1 MKDIEN
7 LISEYAALSN
17 EPIDT
22 VRNTYEVLGEGA
34 DVFLKEEINRLKKKD
49 IGELPNPN
57 GQEPM
62 ITAMPISEELDMN
75 TAQIEAMNIP
85 QEETNEASLV
95 SDGLVNPTSSASELI
110 QTESSGIGK
119 YNIPSQDFGL
129 QSMNTGI
136 TPEQKMAESMN
147 AVHKDYADFL
157 NNTNELIRQRLGNSF
172 LNPTSIE
179 QELGLPADD
188 NLQNLKETLE
198 ASKKE
203 ERERFLKELSKKNKA
218 KAEQKNEQVQ
228 QDESLLQD
236 DNEQSPTMEEA
247 IDPRL
252 PYRYGE
258 TLLLHQ
264 NADIEQNL
272 KQFKE
277 WEDKG
282 YGHISYS
289 EAPNPKGKINP
300 PAFNFNKYGVD
311 ELNKQS
317 PIYQEIMMEKNADE
331 ARKRLNEAKA
341 NAGKKELFTELQQ
354 ITNNHYKN
362 TGYLLTTEEM
372 IAANDINDIHKIYA
386 QKYAE
391 KELKKNPNQDYHT
404 LYQEYYNKHALPSK
418 TDEEYIKIAQRVL
431 GDYEKGFEL
440 DKYDSENTGLDAPNV
455 TTKGNVF
462 EEDKKELA
470 FIQSLKSNPIILKEI
485 GRFYDEEGKYYIG
498 DDRFSRLLQFGNTKG
513 RAEFRQMALHFAGK
527 KDRIKKELDYEKLTQ
542 LQYQIKHEKDPSK
555 KNQLIER
562 FNKVVDSDAKTEN
575 SIKQL
580 GKFGDAWESVQT
592 RYLAQKRKS
601 QEIEAGY
608 QNGEVLP
615 SIVAIGGNVF
625 NRVSDALKS
634 TVGGVLRIG
643 NMPFNNDTFSK
654 IISDVTKPTEIGG
667 IQSAGMFDQ
676 YSDYT
681 LNDKKI
687 RERAGNFYEVTG
699 DKEIP
704 ITLNSEQKRNLDLV
718 KTDTEFSWKGV
729 IGTTTG
735 MVADMFLA
743 EAAGGAVLKGVSS
756 LSKINTLKN
765 AVSVFGE
772 SSALTRS
779 LRTFNKVLQN
789 PSNNGV
795 AGWFIQTLDDN
806 IKEGLAHGMNNSQ
819 ATIYGTTQALFTGL
833 LSKINPDTKFFNTTK
848 TFQEKLAYNLLHGDK
863 KNAINLIKDYG
874 KELTRSYGKE
884 LVGEE
889 VQELT
894 ELFTEHAVKVVYN
907 GTLKDNKF
915 DELSFDEIEDT
926 ILQTAITI
934 GALQVGNR
942 VINGSDS
949 KYAEFEGDIYQFSK
963 TGRAEKIAMLAVMDD
978 GRLFPS
984 LKNNFLISDTSI
996 DRLQRE
1002 VETAKKYIDKI
1013 PDKEKHSFTA
1023 LSQSAAILQNI
1034 QKLRNSLNSVDETF
1048 KPEIEEKINT
1058 LQSDLKEVL
1067 NSDLQRHKEQTE
1079 NAPVTKIDLNAE
1091 TGDSLY
1097 RTENSDKDT
1106 NEIEE
1111 NKDSVSKPE
1120 EQQDLNIPQN
1130 DVNINSND
1138 KQNANPITREQEQ
1151 EQDQEAQQLDNTS
1164 QENTERET
1172 INQDEELNE
1181 SDLDDIIS
1189 SINNIIPESASYE
1202 NAETSVTPVQPELAD
1217 NEYERKGKIYTQ
1229 DKAGNFYTTN
1239 KNGRQQRVTSKNF
1252 IKELNQLADQ
1262 RKEDNTIIKKE
1273 KEGFIY
1279 RKLKNGEESIVNSNG
1294 KTIYART
1301 KEGKRNPNF
1310 EKRKALIFGEKTEN
1324 EIRQEYAQR
1333 EKEAIN
1339 NFVPTNARD
1348 LALLYFAED
1357 GKVSAKSISKE
1368 VLGNSESLEARGK
1381 GRRKLTDYKWAYL
1394 GKDVENS
1401 IENVAE
1407 KLHREYPH
1415 IHEHDIRSA
1424 VIDVIHSYS
1433 NSREIKE
1440 ELVDLH
1446 SRTNDPY
1453 YGLTEEDIQ
1462 EMEYQS
1468 LPEKAKSIINTIQ
1481 VEKTMSNKEIEEL
1494 YYNQIQSLSDAEQE
1508 QIYREWTEETKSF
1521 GETGQY
1527 HNNPIKR
1534 NTENLGRNPRRQ
1546 QENKGVQNGT
1556 QQSNG
1561 REESPRSVQQT
1572 ISGREGEIPE
1582 LGINSETTTSSER
1595 EAEITP
1601 ITDIQFQ
1608 RAKGSTGEFRKIAPR
1623 EFWKFIEK
1631 LQQFSKGIFKDAK
1644 VYTDWND
1651 FVNHYQSLNK
1661 TKSRDYLD
1669 SSTPADAK
1677 KSLDSSTK
1685 VIKNFENPKFNNE
1698 IRYQIAD
1705 EYRGLNK
1712 QEKSNLQY
1720 EKAQQVVKALENLGY
1735 KNLHISRSIT
1745 FFGVSTYILGDNDLK
1760 LRISDHG
1767 VSNLDRVWNEIH
1779 YSLNTPISDIVN
1791 RVNNKQAKIEE
1802 VHQKRIDSENLK
1814 QQREK
1819 LAEEKWG
1826 RIKHLFHGMVFK
1838 KIDRTY
1844 QDFETFSK
1852 GGGGNRSNIVQK
1864 TVGNKFGNIAYSYE
1878 WTETDAHDGRGK
1890 EKPSIEFIEGFE
1902 ENIATNEKP
1911 KFFHNGN
1918 GIVYGAKLPDGSIY
1932 FNPDKINYNTAVHEF
1947 SHVWEQIMPKAW
1959 KKGLEYFKQTSAG
1972 KKIYNELKNKGE
1984 YDTLSNDEL
1993 WSEAMNTY
2001 IGNYG
2006 EWKTLNPKIDS
2017 PMAKFKEWLLNIFR
2031 KLGEVLGVRNM
2042 TPDERLGDFV
2052 NKVYSDLTSGREMK
2066 PEYIMEKGMTDE
2078 QLISLLKN
2086 MGLVQPAK
2094 CA

>member
-1 MKDIEN
+1 M
-7 LISEYAALSN
+7 
-17 EPIDT
+17 
-22 VRNTYEVLGEGA
+22 
-34 DVFLKEEINRLKKKD
+34 
-49 IGELPNPN
+49 
-57 GQEPM
+57 Q
-62 ITAMPISEELDMN
+62 
-75 TAQIEAMNIP
+75 
-85 QEETNEASLV
+85 
-95 SDGLVNPTSSASELI
+95 
-110 QTESSGIGK
+110 
-119 YNIPSQDFGL
+119 
-129 QSMNTGI
+129 
-136 TPEQKMAESMN
+136 
-147 AVHKDYADFL
+147 
-157 NNTNELIRQRLGNSF
+157 
-172 LNPTSIE
+172 
-179 QELGLPADD
+179 
-188 NLQNLKETLE
+188 
-198 ASKKE
+198 
-203 ERERFLKELSKKNKA
+203 
-218 KAEQKNEQVQ
+218 
-228 QDESLLQD
+228 
-236 DNEQSPTMEEA
+236 
-247 IDPRL
+247 
-252 PYRYGE
+252 
-258 TLLLHQ
+258 
-264 NADIEQNL
+264 
-272 KQFKE
+272 
-277 WEDKG
+277 
-282 YGHISYS
+282 
-289 EAPNPKGKINP
+289 
-300 PAFNFNKYGVD
+300 
-311 ELNKQS
+311 
-317 PIYQEIMMEKNADE
+317 
-331 ARKRLNEAKA
+331 
-341 NAGKKELFTELQQ
+341 
-354 ITNNHYKN
+354 
-362 TGYLLTTEEM
+362 
-372 IAANDINDIHKIYA
+372 
-386 QKYAE
+386 
-391 KELKKNPNQDYHT
+391 
-404 LYQEYYNKHALPSK
+404 
-418 TDEEYIKIAQRVL
+418 
-431 GDYEKGFEL
+431 
-440 DKYDSENTGLDAPNV
+440 
-455 TTKGNVF
+455 
-462 EEDKKELA
+462 
-470 FIQSLKSNPIILKEI
+470 
-485 GRFYDEEGKYYIG
+485 
-498 DDRFSRLLQFGNTKG
+498 
-513 RAEFRQMALHFAGK
+513 
-527 KDRIKKELDYEKLTQ
+527 
-542 LQYQIKHEKDPSK
+542 
-555 KNQLIER
+555 
-562 FNKVVDSDAKTEN
+562 
-575 SIKQL
+575 
-580 GKFGDAWESVQT
+580 
-592 RYLAQKRKS
+592 
-601 QEIEAGY
+601 
-608 QNGEVLP
+608 
-615 SIVAIGGNVF
+615 
-625 NRVSDALKS
+625 
-634 TVGGVLRIG
+634 IG
-643 NMPFNNDTFSK
+643 N
-654 IISDVTKPTEIGG
+654 
-667 IQSAGMFDQ
+667 
-676 YSDYT
+676 
-681 LNDKKI
+681 
-687 RERAGNFYEVTG
+687 RA
-699 DKEIP
+699 
-704 ITLNSEQKRNLDLV
+704 
-718 KTDTEFSWKGV
+718 
-729 IGTTTG
+729 
-735 MVADMFLA
+735 
-743 EAAGGAVLKGVSS
+743 
-756 LSKINTLKN
+756 
-765 AVSVFGE
+765 
-772 SSALTRS
+772 
-779 LRTFNKVLQN
+779 
-789 PSNNGV
+789 
-795 AGWFIQTLDDN
+795 
-806 IKEGLAHGMNNSQ
+806 
-819 ATIYGTTQALFTGL
+819 
-833 LSKINPDTKFFNTTK
+833 
-848 TFQEKLAYNLLHGDK
+848 
-863 KNAINLIKDYG
+863 
-874 KELTRSYGKE
+874 
-884 LVGEE
+884 
-889 VQELT
+889 
-894 ELFTEHAVKVVYN
+894 
-907 GTLKDNKF
+907 
-915 DELSFDEIEDT
+915 
-926 ILQTAITI
+926 
-934 GALQVGNR
+934 
-942 VINGSDS
+942 INGSDS
-949 KYAEFEGDIYQFSK
+949 KYAEYEGDIYQFSK

-1079 NAPVTKIDLNAE
+1079 NTPVTKIDLNAQ

-1097 RTENSDKDT
+1097 RTENISDKDT

-1111 NKDSVSKPE
+1111 NKDSVSKQE

-1138 KQNANPITREQEQ
+1138 KQNANPITK

-1172 INQDEELNE
+1172 NNQDEELNE
-1181 SDLDDIIS
+1181 FDLDDIIS

-1202 NAETSVTPVQPELAD
+1202 NAETGVTPIQPELAD

-1239 KNGRQQRVTSKNF
+1239 KNGRQQKVTSKKF
-1252 IKELNQLADQ
+1252 IEELNQLVDQ
-1262 RKEDNTIIKKE
+1262 RKEDNTVVKKE
-1273 KEGFIY
+1273 KEGFVY

-1357 GKVSAKSISKE
+1357 GKVNAKSISKE
-1368 VLGNSESLEARGK
+1368 VLGNSESLEERGK

-1394 GKDVENS
+1394 GKDAENS

-1415 IHEHDIRSA
+1415 IDENNIRNA

-1446 SRTNDPY
+1446 SRANDPY

-1468 LPEKAKSIINTIQ
+1468 LPEKAKSMIDAVR

-1508 QIYREWTEETKSF
+1508 QIYREWTKETKSF

-1527 HNNPIKR
+1527 HNNPVKR

-1601 ITDIQFQ
+1601 VTDIQFQ

-1651 FVNHYQSLNK
+1651 FVNHYKTLKGNSALGSIQYSQDQQIANNKFNKELDKLIDGTLPEGHVFQLGQAGSILQSSGLANLPVEL
-1661 TKSRDYLD
+1661 S
-1669 SSTPADAK
+1669 AK
-1677 KSLDSSTK
+1677 KLKEKANQSNHLFELEDVKDLPNAVQNPIAVFNSTK
-1685 VIKNFENPKFNNE
+1685 GNNTKVILTELKHGDTNMVAIIKVISEKGRQRIEVNSVRSLYPKSHFNGVLDWINSDNNLLQYADKEKILDYISVQSTNLIADGNANTTQGQSRILTNIQKEIDSAKEKIKNFENPKFNDGFSE
-1698 IRYQIAD
+1698 DIRYM
-1705 EYRGLNK
+1705 K
-1712 QEKSNLQY
+1712 TSN
-1720 EKAQQVVKALENLGY
+1720 
-1735 KNLHISRSIT
+1735 
-1745 FFGVSTYILGDNDLK
+1745 GVI
-1760 LRISDHG
+1760 
-1767 VSNLDRVWNEIH
+1767 
-1779 YSLNTPISDIVN
+1779 
-1791 RVNNKQAKIEE
+1791 
-1802 VHQKRIDSENLK
+1802 
-1814 QQREK
+1814 
-1819 LAEEKWG
+1819 
-1826 RIKHLFHGMVFK
+1826 
-1838 KIDRTY
+1838 
-1844 QDFETFSK
+1844 
-1852 GGGGNRSNIVQK
+1852 
-1864 TVGNKFGNIAYSYE
+1864 
-1878 WTETDAHDGRGK
+1878 
-1890 EKPSIEFIEGFE
+1890 
-1902 ENIATNEKP
+1902 
-1911 KFFHNGN
+1911 
-1918 GIVYGAKLPDGSIY
+1918 YGAKLPDGSIY
-1932 FNPDKINYNTAVHEF
+1932 FNTDKLNYNTAVHEF

>member
-49 IGELPNPN
+49 IGEPNPN

-95 SDGLVNPTSSASELI
+95 SDGLVNPTSSVSELI

-129 QSMNTGI
+129 QAMNTGI

-188 NLQNLKETLE
+188 NLQNLKKTLE

-203 ERERFLKELSKKNKA
+203 EREKFLKELSKKNKA

-470 FIQSLKSNPIILKEI
+470 FIQSLKRNPIILKEI

-513 RAEFRQMALHFAGK
+513 RAEFRQMALNFAGK

-654 IISDVTKPTEIGG
+654 IISDVTKPTEVGG

-687 RERAGNFYEVTG
+687 RERSGNFYEVTG

-743 EAAGGAVLKGVSS
+743 EAVGGAVLKGVSS

-848 TFQEKLAYNLLHGDK
+848 TFQEKLAYNLLHGEK

-889 VQELT
+889 AQELT
-894 ELFTEHAVKVVYN
+894 ELFTEHAVKIVYN

-926 ILQTAITI
+926 ILQTAITV
-934 GALQVGNR
+934 GALQIGNR
-942 VINGSDS
+942 AINGSDS
-949 KYAEFEGDIYQFSK
+949 KYAEYEGDIYQFSK
-963 TGRAEKIAMLAVMDD
+963 IGRAEKIAMLAVMDD

-984 LKNNFLISDTSI
+984 LKNNFLISNTSI
-996 DRLQRE
+996 DRLQQE
-1002 VETAKKYIDKI
+1002 VGTAKKYIDKI

-1023 LSQSAAILQNI
+1023 LSQSAVILQNI

-1079 NAPVTKIDLNAE
+1079 NTPVTKIDLNAE

-1097 RTENSDKDT
+1097 RTENISDKDT

-1138 KQNANPITREQEQ
+1138 KQNANPITK

-1164 QENTERET
+1164 QENTDRET
-1172 INQDEELNE
+1172 NRKDEELNE
-1181 SDLDDIIS
+1181 FDLDDIIS
-1189 SINNIIPESASYE
+1189 SINNIIPVSASYE
-1202 NAETSVTPVQPELAD
+1202 NAETGVTPIQPELAD

-1229 DKAGNFYTTN
+1229 NKAGNFYTTN
-1239 KNGRQQRVTSKNF
+1239 KNGRQQRVTSKKF
-1252 IKELNQLADQ
+1252 IEELNQLVDQ
-1262 RKEDNTIIKKE
+1262 RKEDNTVVKKE
-1273 KEGFIY
+1273 KEGFVY

-1368 VLGNSESLEARGK
+1368 VLGNSESLEERGK

-1394 GKDVENS
+1394 GKDAENS

-1415 IHEHDIRSA
+1415 IDENNIRNA

-1446 SRTNDPY
+1446 SRANDPY

-1468 LPEKAKSIINTIQ
+1468 LPEKAKSMIDAVR
-1481 VEKTMSNKEIEEL
+1481 VEKTMSNEEIEEL

-1527 HNNPIKR
+1527 HNNPVKR

-1601 ITDIQFQ
+1601 VTDIQFQ
-1608 RAKGSTGEFRKIAPR
+1608 RTKGSTGEFRKIAPR
-1623 EFWKFIEK
+1623 EFWKFIKK

-1720 EKAQQVVKALENLGY
+1720 EKTQQVVKALENLGY

-1802 VHQKRIDSENLK
+1802 AHQKRIDSENLK

-1878 WTETDAHDGRGK
+1878 WTEPDAHDGRGK

-1902 ENIATNEKP
+1902 ENIAIIEKP
-1911 KFFHNGN
+1911 KFFHDGN
-1918 GIVYGAKLPDGSIY
+1918 GIIYGAKLPDGSIY
-1932 FNPDKINYNTAVHEF
+1932 FNTDKLNYNTAVHEF

-1959 KKGLEYFKQTSAG
+1959 KKGLEYFKKTSAG

-2006 EWKTLNPKIDS
+2006 EWKTLNPKIDG

>member
-34 DVFLKEEINRLKKKD
+34 DVFLKEEISRLKKKD

-95 SDGLVNPTSSASELI
+95 SDGLVNPTSSVSELI

-188 NLQNLKETLE
+188 NLQNLKKTLE

-203 ERERFLKELSKKNKA
+203 ERERFLKELSKKNKV
-218 KAEQKNEQVQ
+218 KAEHKNEQVQ

-258 TLLLHQ
+258 TILLHQ

-277 WEDKG
+277 WEDRG

-289 EAPNPKGKINP
+289 ETPNPKGKINP

-341 NAGKKELFTELQQ
+341 NAGKKEQFTELQQ

-513 RAEFRQMALHFAGK
+513 RAEFRQMALNFAGK

-592 RYLAQKRKS
+592 RYLAQKRKN

-654 IISDVTKPTEIGG
+654 IISDVTKPTEVGG

-687 RERAGNFYEVTG
+687 RERAGNFYEITG

-704 ITLNSEQKRNLDLV
+704 ITLNSEQKRKLDLV

-863 KNAINLIKDYG
+863 KNAINLINDYV

-884 LVGEE
+884 LAGEE

-894 ELFTEHAVKVVYN
+894 ELFTEHAVKIVYN

-926 ILQTAITI
+926 ILQTAITV
-934 GALQVGNR
+934 GALQIGNR
-942 VINGSDS
+942 AINGSDS
-949 KYAEFEGDIYQFSK
+949 KYAEYEGDIYQFSK

-1002 VETAKKYIDKI
+1002 VETVKKYIDKI

-1079 NAPVTKIDLNAE
+1079 NTPVTKIDLNAE

-1097 RTENSDKDT
+1097 RTENISDKDT

-1111 NKDSVSKPE
+1111 NKDSVSKQE

-1138 KQNANPITREQEQ
+1138 KQNANPITK

-1172 INQDEELNE
+1172 NNQDEELNE
-1181 SDLDDIIS
+1181 FDLDDIIS

-1202 NAETSVTPVQPELAD
+1202 NAETSVTPVQPKLAD

-1229 DKAGNFYTTN
+1229 NKAGNFYTTN

-1273 KEGFIY
+1273 KEGFVY

-1324 EIRQEYAQR
+1324 EIKQEYAQR

-1368 VLGNSESLEARGK
+1368 VLGNSESLQARGK

-1394 GKDVENS
+1394 GKDTENS

-1415 IHEHDIRSA
+1415 IDEKDIRNA

-1446 SRTNDPY
+1446 SRANDPY

-1468 LPEKAKSIINTIQ
+1468 LPEKAKSMIDAVR
-1481 VEKTMSNKEIEEL
+1481 VEKTMSNEEIEEL

-1527 HNNPIKR
+1527 HNNPVKR
-1534 NTENLGRNPRRQ
+1534 NTKNLGRNPRRQ

-1561 REESPRSVQQT
+1561 REESPRSVKQT

-1582 LGINSETTTSSER
+1582 LGINSETTASSER
-1595 EAEITP
+1595 ETEITP
-1601 ITDIQFQ
+1601 VTDIQFQ
-1608 RAKGSTGEFRKIAPR
+1608 RAKDSTGEFRKIAPR

-1651 FVNHYQSLNK
+1651 FVNHYQYLNK
-1661 TKSRDYLD
+1661 IKSRDYLD

-1685 VIKNFENPKFNNE
+1685 VIKNFENPKFNDGFSDD
-1698 IRYQIAD
+1698 IRYM
-1705 EYRGLNK
+1705 K
-1712 QEKSNLQY
+1712 TSN
-1720 EKAQQVVKALENLGY
+1720 
-1735 KNLHISRSIT
+1735 
-1745 FFGVSTYILGDNDLK
+1745 GVI
-1760 LRISDHG
+1760 
-1767 VSNLDRVWNEIH
+1767 
-1779 YSLNTPISDIVN
+1779 
-1791 RVNNKQAKIEE
+1791 
-1802 VHQKRIDSENLK
+1802 
-1814 QQREK
+1814 
-1819 LAEEKWG
+1819 
-1826 RIKHLFHGMVFK
+1826 
-1838 KIDRTY
+1838 
-1844 QDFETFSK
+1844 
-1852 GGGGNRSNIVQK
+1852 
-1864 TVGNKFGNIAYSYE
+1864 
-1878 WTETDAHDGRGK
+1878 
-1890 EKPSIEFIEGFE
+1890 
-1902 ENIATNEKP
+1902 
-1911 KFFHNGN
+1911 
-1918 GIVYGAKLPDGSIY
+1918 YGAKLPDGSIY
-1932 FNPDKINYNTAVHEF
+1932 FNTDKLNYNTAVHEF

-1959 KKGLEYFKQTSAG
+1959 KKGLEYFKKTSAG

-2006 EWKTLNPKIDS
+2006 EWKTLNPKIDG

-2042 TPDERLGDFV
+2042 TPDERLGNFV
-2052 NKVYSDLTSGREMK
+2052 DKVYSDLTSGREMK

>member
-1 MKDIEN
+1 
-7 LISEYAALSN
+7 
-17 EPIDT
+17 
-22 VRNTYEVLGEGA
+22 
-34 DVFLKEEINRLKKKD
+34 
-49 IGELPNPN
+49 
-57 GQEPM
+57 
-62 ITAMPISEELDMN
+62 MPISEELDMN

-147 AVHKDYADFL
+147 AIHKDYADFL

-188 NLQNLKETLE
+188 NLQNLKKTLE

-228 QDESLLQD
+228 QDKSLLQD

-258 TLLLHQ
+258 ALLLHQ

-513 RAEFRQMALHFAGK
+513 RAEFRQMALNFAGK

-592 RYLAQKRKS
+592 RYLAQKS

-654 IISDVTKPTEIGG
+654 IISDVTKPTEVGG
-667 IQSAGMFDQ
+667 IQSTGMFDQ

-704 ITLNSEQKRNLDLV
+704 ITLNSEQKRKLDLV

-848 TFQEKLAYNLLHGDK
+848 TFQEKLAYNLLHGEK

-889 VQELT
+889 AQELT
-894 ELFTEHAVKVVYN
+894 ELFTEHAVKIVYN

-926 ILQTAITI
+926 ILQTAITV
-934 GALQVGNR
+934 GALQIGNR
-942 VINGSDS
+942 AINGSDS
-949 KYAEFEGDIYQFSK
+949 KYAEYEGDVYQFSK

-984 LKNNFLISDTSI
+984 LKNNFLISNTSI
-996 DRLQRE
+996 DRLQQE

-1023 LSQSAAILQNI
+1023 LSQSAVILQNI

-1048 KPEIEEKINT
+1048 KPEIE
-1058 LQSDLKEVL
+1058 
-1067 NSDLQRHKEQTE
+1067 
-1079 NAPVTKIDLNAE
+1079 
-1091 TGDSLY
+1091 
-1097 RTENSDKDT
+1097 
-1106 NEIEE
+1106 
-1111 NKDSVSKPE
+1111 
-1120 EQQDLNIPQN
+1120 
-1130 DVNINSND
+1130 
-1138 KQNANPITREQEQ
+1138 
-1151 EQDQEAQQLDNTS
+1151 
-1164 QENTERET
+1164 
-1172 INQDEELNE
+1172 
-1181 SDLDDIIS
+1181 
-1189 SINNIIPESASYE
+1189 
-1202 NAETSVTPVQPELAD
+1202 
-1217 NEYERKGKIYTQ
+1217 
-1229 DKAGNFYTTN
+1229 
-1239 KNGRQQRVTSKNF
+1239 
-1252 IKELNQLADQ
+1252 
-1262 RKEDNTIIKKE
+1262 
-1273 KEGFIY
+1273 
-1279 RKLKNGEESIVNSNG
+1279 
-1294 KTIYART
+1294 
-1301 KEGKRNPNF
+1301 
-1310 EKRKALIFGEKTEN
+1310 
-1324 EIRQEYAQR
+1324 
-1333 EKEAIN
+1333 
-1339 NFVPTNARD
+1339 
-1348 LALLYFAED
+1348 
-1357 GKVSAKSISKE
+1357 
-1368 VLGNSESLEARGK
+1368 
-1381 GRRKLTDYKWAYL
+1381 
-1394 GKDVENS
+1394 
-1401 IENVAE
+1401 
-1407 KLHREYPH
+1407 
-1415 IHEHDIRSA
+1415 
-1424 VIDVIHSYS
+1424 
-1433 NSREIKE
+1433 
-1440 ELVDLH
+1440 
-1446 SRTNDPY
+1446 
-1453 YGLTEEDIQ
+1453 
-1462 EMEYQS
+1462 
-1468 LPEKAKSIINTIQ
+1468 
-1481 VEKTMSNKEIEEL
+1481 
-1494 YYNQIQSLSDAEQE
+1494 
-1508 QIYREWTEETKSF
+1508 
-1521 GETGQY
+1521 
-1527 HNNPIKR
+1527 
-1534 NTENLGRNPRRQ
+1534 
-1546 QENKGVQNGT
+1546 
-1556 QQSNG
+1556 
-1561 REESPRSVQQT
+1561 
-1572 ISGREGEIPE
+1572 
-1582 LGINSETTTSSER
+1582 
-1595 EAEITP
+1595 
-1601 ITDIQFQ
+1601 
-1608 RAKGSTGEFRKIAPR
+1608 
-1623 EFWKFIEK
+1623 
-1631 LQQFSKGIFKDAK
+1631 
-1644 VYTDWND
+1644 
-1651 FVNHYQSLNK
+1651 
-1661 TKSRDYLD
+1661 
-1669 SSTPADAK
+1669 
-1677 KSLDSSTK
+1677 
-1685 VIKNFENPKFNNE
+1685 
-1698 IRYQIAD
+1698 
-1705 EYRGLNK
+1705 
-1712 QEKSNLQY
+1712 
-1720 EKAQQVVKALENLGY
+1720 
-1735 KNLHISRSIT
+1735 
-1745 FFGVSTYILGDNDLK
+1745 
-1760 LRISDHG
+1760 
-1767 VSNLDRVWNEIH
+1767 
-1779 YSLNTPISDIVN
+1779 
-1791 RVNNKQAKIEE
+1791 
-1802 VHQKRIDSENLK
+1802 
-1814 QQREK
+1814 
-1819 LAEEKWG
+1819 
-1826 RIKHLFHGMVFK
+1826 
-1838 KIDRTY
+1838 
-1844 QDFETFSK
+1844 
-1852 GGGGNRSNIVQK
+1852 
-1864 TVGNKFGNIAYSYE
+1864 
-1878 WTETDAHDGRGK
+1878 
-1890 EKPSIEFIEGFE
+1890 
-1902 ENIATNEKP
+1902 
-1911 KFFHNGN
+1911 
-1918 GIVYGAKLPDGSIY
+1918 
-1932 FNPDKINYNTAVHEF
+1932 
-1947 SHVWEQIMPKAW
+1947 
-1959 KKGLEYFKQTSAG
+1959 
-1972 KKIYNELKNKGE
+1972 
-1984 YDTLSNDEL
+1984 
-1993 WSEAMNTY
+1993 
-2001 IGNYG
+2001 
-2006 EWKTLNPKIDS
+2006 
-2017 PMAKFKEWLLNIFR
+2017 
-2031 KLGEVLGVRNM
+2031 
-2042 TPDERLGDFV
+2042 
-2052 NKVYSDLTSGREMK
+2052 
-2066 PEYIMEKGMTDE
+2066 
-2078 QLISLLKN
+2078 
-2086 MGLVQPAK
+2086 
-2094 CA
+2094 

>member
-7 LISEYAALSN
+7 LISEYAKLYN
-17 EPIDT
+17 EPVEAVRDT
-22 VRNTYEVLGEGA
+22 YKMLGENGESILRNGI
-34 DVFLKEEINRLKKKD
+34 DELKKKD

-95 SDGLVNPTSSASELI
+95 SDGLVNPTSSVSELI

-136 TPEQKMAESMN
+136 TPEQKMAESMD

-188 NLQNLKETLE
+188 NLQNLKKTLE

-203 ERERFLKELSKKNKA
+203 EREKFLKELSKKNKA

-470 FIQSLKSNPIILKEI
+470 FIQSLKRNPIILKEI

-513 RAEFRQMALHFAGK
+513 RAEFRQMALNFAGK

-643 NMPFNNDTFSK
+643 NMPFNNNTFSK
-654 IISDVTKPTEIGG
+654 IISDVTKPTEVGG

-687 RERAGNFYEVTG
+687 RERAGNFYEITG
-699 DKEIP
+699 NKEIP
-704 ITLNSEQKRNLDLV
+704 ITLNSEQKRKLDLV

-848 TFQEKLAYNLLHGDK
+848 TFQEKLAYNLLHGEK

-874 KELTRSYGKE
+874 KELTKSYGKE

-889 VQELT
+889 AQELT
-894 ELFTEHAVKVVYN
+894 ELFTEHAVKIVYN

-926 ILQTAITI
+926 ILQTAITV
-934 GALQVGNR
+934 GALQIGNR
-942 VINGSDS
+942 AINGSDS
-949 KYAEFEGDIYQFSK
+949 KYAEYEGDIYQFSK

-1023 LSQSAAILQNI
+1023 LSQSAVILQNI

-1079 NAPVTKIDLNAE
+1079 NTPVTKIDLNAE

-1097 RTENSDKDT
+1097 RTENISDKDT

-1111 NKDSVSKPE
+1111 NKDSVSKQE

-1138 KQNANPITREQEQ
+1138 KQNANPITK

-1172 INQDEELNE
+1172 NNQDEELNE

-1273 KEGFIY
+1273 KEGFVY

-1368 VLGNSESLEARGK
+1368 VLGNSESLEERGK

-1394 GKDVENS
+1394 GKDAENS

-1415 IHEHDIRSA
+1415 IDENNIRNA

-1446 SRTNDPY
+1446 SRVNDPY

-1468 LPEKAKSIINTIQ
+1468 LPEKAKSMINAVR
-1481 VEKTMSNKEIEEL
+1481 VEKTMSNEEIEEL

-1527 HNNPIKR
+1527 HNNPVKR

-1561 REESPRSVQQT
+1561 REESPRSVQQA
-1572 ISGREGEIPE
+1572 ISRREGEIPE
-1582 LGINSETTTSSER
+1582 LGINSETTASSER

-1601 ITDIQFQ
+1601 VTDIQFQ
-1608 RAKGSTGEFRKIAPR
+1608 RTKDSTGEFRKIAPR

-1651 FVNHYQSLNK
+1651 FVNHYQSLKGFNSSEGIQYSQNLQAVNGEFNNELHQLINGELPKSHVFKLGIPSKVLQSAGIPNLPIEMAAARLAHKSNQENHPFKLSEVENLPKAIQNPLAVFRSATRTDSEVVLTELKQNNK
-1661 TKSRDYLD
+1661 NFVVAIQTHRHNGKIYVNSVRSIHPRTTSNIISWINDGLISYADKARMLEWLSDKIKSRDYLD

-1685 VIKNFENPKFNNE
+1685 VIKNFENPKFNDGFSDD
-1698 IRYQIAD
+1698 IRYM
-1705 EYRGLNK
+1705 K
-1712 QEKSNLQY
+1712 TSN
-1720 EKAQQVVKALENLGY
+1720 
-1735 KNLHISRSIT
+1735 
-1745 FFGVSTYILGDNDLK
+1745 GVI
-1760 LRISDHG
+1760 
-1767 VSNLDRVWNEIH
+1767 
-1779 YSLNTPISDIVN
+1779 
-1791 RVNNKQAKIEE
+1791 
-1802 VHQKRIDSENLK
+1802 
-1814 QQREK
+1814 
-1819 LAEEKWG
+1819 
-1826 RIKHLFHGMVFK
+1826 
-1838 KIDRTY
+1838 
-1844 QDFETFSK
+1844 
-1852 GGGGNRSNIVQK
+1852 
-1864 TVGNKFGNIAYSYE
+1864 
-1878 WTETDAHDGRGK
+1878 
-1890 EKPSIEFIEGFE
+1890 
-1902 ENIATNEKP
+1902 
-1911 KFFHNGN
+1911 
-1918 GIVYGAKLPDGSIY
+1918 YGAKLPDGSIY
-1932 FNPDKINYNTAVHEF
+1932 FNTDKLNYNTAVHEF